1 MLKRDILTFMP
12 TKLLRHIKNTLPDLR
27 KSEKIV
33 GEFIL
38 ADPKSIITMKT
49 AEASSAMGISEPTL
63 IRFCKALG
71 FTGYQELKINL
82 SQQLAADDYFVM
94 YEIDQNDTIHELCE
108 KVFDTT
114 ISEILN
120 VRSQI
125 DQNVLSDAIE
135 ILANAGRVEFYAFGG
150 SAPVAMD
157 GQHKFFRLKIPSSYI
172 SDPHIQF
179 MSANSL
185 GKDDVVVAIS
195 QSGTTSALIDSVKI
209 VRKSGVKVIG
219 IMPGN
224 TPLASICDYPLVI
237 NIGDNNRIS
246 KPHTSRIA
254 YTVVI
259 DVLTM
264 GVAQL
269 KPEAQDHL
277 YNIADSQRSL
287 RVKE

>member
-1 MLKRDILTFMP
+1 MS
-12 TKLLRHIKNTLPDLR
+12 TKLLRQIKKSLPDLR
-27 KSEKIV
+27 KSEQTV
-33 GEFIL
+33 AEFVL
-38 ADPKSIITMKT
+38 KDPKSIIMMKT
-49 AEASSAMGISEPTL
+49 AEASNEIGISEPTL
-63 IRFCKALG
+63 IRFCKAIG
-71 FTGYQELKINL
+71 FSGFQEFKINL

-94 YEIDQNDTIHELCE
+94 YEINEDDSIHELCE

-125 DQNVLSDAIE
+125 DQAILENAIE
-135 ILANAGRVEFYAFGG
+135 TLVNAKRVEFYAFGG

-157 GQHKFFRLKIPSSYI
+157 GQHKFFRLKISSSYI
-172 SDPHIQF
+172 SDPHLQF

-185 GKDDVVVAIS
+185 EKDDVVVAIS

-209 VRKSGVKVIG
+209 VRKNGVKVIG

-224 TPLASICDYPLVI
+224 TPLSNLCDFPLTIDV
-237 NIGDNNRIS
+237 GVENRIT
-246 KPHTSRIA
+246 KPVTSRIA
-254 YTVVI
+254 YTAVI

-287 RVKE
+287 KVDN

>member
-1 MLKRDILTFMP
+1 MS
-12 TKLLRHIKNTLPDLR
+12 TKLLRQIKKSLPDLR
-27 KSEKIV
+27 KSEQTV
-33 GEFIL
+33 AEFVL
-38 ADPKSIITMKT
+38 KDPKSIIMMKT
-49 AEASSAMGISEPTL
+49 AEASNEMGISEPTL
-63 IRFCKALG
+63 IRFCKAIG
-71 FTGYQELKINL
+71 FSGFQEFKINL

-94 YEIDQNDTIHELCE
+94 YEINEDDSIHELCE

-125 DQNVLSDAIE
+125 DQAILENAIE
-135 ILANAGRVEFYAFGG
+135 TLVNAKRVEFYAFGG

-157 GQHKFFRLKIPSSYI
+157 GQHKFFRLKISSSYI
-172 SDPHIQF
+172 SDPHLQF

-185 GKDDVVVAIS
+185 EKDDVVVAIS

-209 VRKSGVKVIG
+209 VRKNGVKVIG

-224 TPLASICDYPLVI
+224 TPLSNLCDFPLTIDV
-237 NIGDNNRIS
+237 GVENRIT
-246 KPHTSRIA
+246 KPVTSRIA
-254 YTVVI
+254 YTAVI

-287 RVKE
+287 KVDN

>member
-1 MLKRDILTFMP
+1 MQ
-12 TKLLRHIKNTLPDLR
+12 TKLLREIKNALPNLR
-27 KSEKIV
+27 KSEVKV
-33 GEFIL
+33 AEFVL
-38 ADPKSIITMKT
+38 NKPEDIIELTT
-49 AEASSAMGISEPTL
+49 AQASGAIGVSEPTL
-63 IRFCKALG
+63 IRFCQAIG
-71 FTGYQELKINL
+71 FNGFQKFKLTLA
-82 SQQLAADDYFVM
+82 QQLAADNYFNS
-94 YEIDQNDTIHELCE
+94 YEIDPNDSIQEVTE
-108 KVFDTT
+108 KVFDST

-120 VRSQI
+120 VRSQLN
-125 DQNVLSDAIE
+125 QEVVEEAIE
-135 ILANAGRVEFYAFGG
+135 TLANAKRVEFYAFGG
-150 SAPVAMD
+150 SVPVAMD
-157 GQHKFFRLKIPSSYI
+157 AQHKFFRLKIPSSCI

-185 GKDDVVVAIS
+185 GKDDVVVVIS

-254 YTVVI
+254 YTAVI

-277 YNIADSQRSL
+277 YNIVDSQRSL